1 MKGQE
6 EVLQGKNTS
15 ACARGRVF
23 LSPTPEEEGRMEAS
37 PLLDRLGCC
46 FCSNS
51 VAVKPG
57 CIKPSREGEGEI
69 CPPRCG
75 GRPGA
80 MLGRCCSPVLLRR
93 GEQLDGTVMGKVGAR
108 RWQGFVSHS
117 GKRLG
122 SLPAFLLVPLHL
134 ADPLLLPA
142 LSPGEPAEQALQYT
156 TLLAKEA
163 HAGLT
168 RSGGRENQLA
178 VCRSTVNNCCKY
190 L

>member
-1 MKGQE
+1 M
-6 EVLQGKNTS
+6 LQSKNTS

-23 LSPTPEEEGRMEAS
+23 LNPVYEGRMEAS
-37 PLLDRLGCC
+37 LLLDRLGCC

-51 VAVKPG
+51 AAVKPG
-57 CIKPSREGEGEI
+57 CIKPSKEGRGEI

-75 GRPGA
+75 GRTGA
-80 MLGRCCSPVLLRR
+80 MLGRRCSPALLRR
-93 GEQLDGTVMGKVGAR
+93 GEYVAGTVMGKMGAR
-108 RWQGFVSHS
+108 RWQGFVSRA
-117 GKRLG
+117 GNRLG
-122 SLPAFLLVPLHL
+122 SLPAFLPVPLRL